1 MKRILLAG
9 MKHETNTFA
18 TGSTG
23 MREYED
29 RTLLLGDEA
38 AAYFAG
44 TKTEYGGMLD
54 AAAEDGLELV
64 PVVAADA
71 QPGPKVAREVFDFV
85 LSRIT
90 ERLAAEAFDGILLVL
105 HGAMVLEDAYDGE
118 GELLS
123 AIRQAAP
130 SVPIVATL
138 DMHCNLTEKMLMNA
152 SAFFAYDTYPHIDMY
167 ERGYEAGKA
176 MAEILNGKLQPV
188 MRSRRLPLI
197 SSSLPTGSEPMKS
210 LMESVFASERK
221 AGVTAISFL
230 QGFRLA
236 DIPDMAV
243 SLLAVTDGDA
253 ALAEKIVDELA
264 KEVMAKKHLF
274 QRQPTPLAEAVARAI
289 AAPEGPIVLADISD
303 NPGSGGPCDGT
314 QLLAELLRQKAADA
328 LVVLIRDP
336 ESVERVVKA
345 GVGSKVSLLLGG
357 KTESASL
364 HGEPLALEVT
374 VKTITDGR
382 FRNKGKMSRGM
393 LIDVGRLVAVETGG
407 IEILISERKHQPYDL
422 EIIRRV
428 GICPEDK
435 KIILVKSL
443 AHFRADYAPI
453 AKEIIE
459 VDLPGVAAINPAIIP
474 YQNVTRPIY
483 PLDRF

>member
-1 MKRILLAG
+1 
-9 MKHETNTFA
+9 
-18 TGSTG
+18 
-23 MREYED
+23 
-29 RTLLLGDEA
+29 
-38 AAYFAG
+38 
-44 TKTEYGGMLD
+44 
-54 AAAEDGLELV
+54 
-64 PVVAADA
+64 
-71 QPGPKVAREVFDFV
+71 
-85 LSRIT
+85 
-90 ERLAAEAFDGILLVL
+90 
-105 HGAMVLEDAYDGE
+105 
-118 GELLS
+118 
-123 AIRQAAP
+123 
-130 SVPIVATL
+130 
-138 DMHCNLTEKMLMNA
+138 
-152 SAFFAYDTYPHIDMY
+152 
-167 ERGYEAGKA
+167 
-176 MAEILNGKLQPV
+176 

-314 QLLAELLRQKAADA
+314 QLLAELLRQKASDA